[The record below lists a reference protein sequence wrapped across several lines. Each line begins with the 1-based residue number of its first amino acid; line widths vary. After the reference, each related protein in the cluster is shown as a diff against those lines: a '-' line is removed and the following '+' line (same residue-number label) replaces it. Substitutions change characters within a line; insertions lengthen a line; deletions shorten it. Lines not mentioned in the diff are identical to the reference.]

1 MSDTTV
7 ITVPDDTPPA
17 PVIVTAPASEP
28 ENIAGVAEAVG
39 DAIAR
44 ADEADAVGEL
54 VADERAAQL
63 ERENAEL
70 KARLAFDEGVRAGEA
85 TAAVAT
91 DVEPEIVVDDEVIA
105 PQTHAWFRP
114 MNEWRDK

>member
-39 DAIAR
+39 DAIEIGR
-44 ADEADAVGEL
+44 AHV
-54 VADERAAQL
+54 
-63 ERENAEL
+63 
-70 KARLAFDEGVRAGEA
+70 
-85 TAAVAT
+85 
-91 DVEPEIVVDDEVIA
+91 
-105 PQTHAWFRP
+105 
-114 MNEWRDK
+114 